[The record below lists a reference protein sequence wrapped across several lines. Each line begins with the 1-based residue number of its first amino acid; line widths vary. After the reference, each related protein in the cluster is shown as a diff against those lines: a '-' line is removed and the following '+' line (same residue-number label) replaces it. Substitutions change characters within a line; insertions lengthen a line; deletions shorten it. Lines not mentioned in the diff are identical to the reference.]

1 MTNRFDSKVIGLDV
15 GLLIGK
21 FFMDTEELHY
31 GYWPDEKR
39 ATAQNFSQAQDRH
52 SQLIIDNI
60 PDNVKRILDVGSGS
74 GSLAKKLI
82 KLGYQVDCVIP
93 SEFLAEKVKVKLSDS
108 SKIYINKFEDLDI
121 SHHYDL
127 VLFSE
132 SFQYVELNDS
142 IKKIISVLNKNG
154 HLLICDVFH
163 KNVEGISPMRGG
175 HRLDLFDDEISNS
188 TLVKE
193 KDIDITKE
201 TAPTWDFL
209 NQLLNEVAI
218 PISDMSNNYLEYKYP
233 RLTKLIKWKYQR
245 KLNKI
250 KKVWLSGELT
260 GESFIKF
267 KSYRLFIY
275 KN

>member
-31 GYWPDEKR
+31 GYWPDEKK

-60 PDNVKRILDVGSGS
+60 PNNVKRILDVGSGS

-93 SEFLAEKVKVKLSDS
+93 REFLAEKVKVKLSDS
-108 SKIYINKFEDLDI
+108 SNIYINKFEDLNI

-132 SFQYVELNDS
+132 SFQYVKLNDS
-142 IKKIISVLNKNG
+142 IKKVISLLNKNG

>member
-31 GYWPDEKR
+31 GYWPDEKK

-60 PDNVKRILDVGSGS
+60 PNNVKKILDVGSGS

-108 SKIYINKFEDLDI
+108 SNVYINKFEDLDI

-175 HRLDLFDDEISNS
+175 HRLDLFDVEISNS

>member
-31 GYWPDEKR
+31 GYWPDEKK

-60 PDNVKRILDVGSGS
+60 PNNVKKILDVGSGS

-108 SKIYINKFEDLDI
+108 SNVYINKFEDLDI

-132 SFQYVELNDS
+132 SFLYVELNDS

-175 HRLDLFDDEISNS
+175 HRLDLFDDVIDTSFYKIED
-188 TLVKE
+188 LDE
-193 KDIDITKE
+193 KNRIIKNNLEVIENDLTINGRFRDNIWDRLKKNQEHFIDYK
-201 TAPTWDFL
+201 
-209 NQLLNEVAI
+209 
-218 PISDMSNNYLEYKYP
+218 NYYKYV
-233 RLTKLIKWKYQR
+233 WD
-245 KLNKI
+245 KI
-250 KKVWLSGELT
+250 NG
-260 GESFIKF
+260 
-267 KSYRLFIY
+267 
-275 KN
+275 

>member
-31 GYWPDEKR
+31 GYWRDEKK

-60 PDNVKRILDVGSGS
+60 PNNVKRILDVGSGS

-108 SKIYINKFEDLDI
+108 SNVYINKFEDLDI

-132 SFQYVELNDS
+132 SFQYVKLNDS

>member
-1 MTNRFDSKVIGLDV
+1 MCIR
-15 GLLIGK
+15 
-21 FFMDTEELHY
+21 
-31 GYWPDEKR
+31 
-39 ATAQNFSQAQDRH
+39 DR
-52 SQLIIDNI
+52 
-60 PDNVKRILDVGSGS
+60 
-74 GSLAKKLI
+74 
-82 KLGYQVDCVIP
+82 
-93 SEFLAEKVKVKLSDS
+93 
-108 SKIYINKFEDLDI
+108 
-121 SHHYDL
+121 

>member
-31 GYWPDEKR
+31 GYWPDEKK

-60 PDNVKRILDVGSGS
+60 PNNVKKILDVGSGS

-201 TAPTWDFL
+201 TAPPWDFL

>member
-31 GYWPDEKR
+31 GYWPDQKK

-60 PDNVKRILDVGSGS
+60 PNNVKRILDVGSGS

-188 TLVKE
+188 TLAKE

>member
-31 GYWPDEKR
+31 GYWPDEKK

-60 PDNVKRILDVGSGS
+60 PNNVKKILDVGSGS

>member
-31 GYWPDEKR
+31 GYWPDEKK

-60 PDNVKRILDVGSGS
+60 PNNVKRILDVGSGS

-108 SKIYINKFEDLDI
+108 SNVYINKFEDLDI

>member
-60 PDNVKRILDVGSGS
+60 PNNVKRILDVGSGS